1 MNYIP
6 EVNSFMNTVISQFTN
21 RTSVEERKERNGE
34 KKFKNAVMTG
44 KIENKLIWFTISLSG
59 EAYHITV
66 PVPFVENNIMF
77 IECNS
82 VKRAVCN
89 FFEVATD
96 TEIAYI
102 DAMQRIF
109 VGDPTGITAVYLASK
124 VGNKSNKKTNSSN
137 VQELAWAVANENLP
151 IKIYRLQKLINEV
164 VNGMPLHET
173 MMNSFVMN
181 RKLTLIDINFD
192 TISNPKDQLDYQV
205 GKNEHYFSRGWTSI
219 GLSDG
224 TLVNKNYIL
233 TEDLRKYTPFGLH
246 HHNPQRN
253 LYSTLGMKGDELPL
267 ITSKSGKTLID
278 SGIERTGW
286 NLFTVYVDVPGTYED
301 QILVDTAHR
310 DKLTKK
316 KRRFQCFG
324 KIIVKVG
331 DKLKYNQAIAELD
344 SGDSEKYDIVS
355 DSAEVKEINKVILS
369 VGNVEVEAHN
379 VVIETTRYAVDAT
392 KFTNQHGNK
401 GVIHFINEL
410 GYAIDPGT
418 GELRRIDVIVSA
430 KTIKKRKNF
439 GQVLEVVY
447 NNLNERNGVLF
458 GEVAPYLTK
467 STTTV
472 LGKEVTFYDYRGL
485 QTEVIETATASNR
498 SIWCKDKVGLSPRID
513 VIKRKKITMNR
524 LTPFTVDDEISLG
537 DGGIDSMKNDLV
549 SVGIPRNGSWVCNTF
564 YGEVTGVSGP
574 MFWGIIKDP
583 EDQLWDKHD
592 VMGVNGK
599 GVRTG
604 GLKFS
609 TVEFKALTTRFG
621 KNNPIIDEIL
631 SYAQGT
637 ENIEEII
644 KILKSKKFEF
654 EGGLPVVA
662 VNDIKTV
669 DQNNGTI
676 FESDAIQGTLCDE
689 EFYPDGFVLELP
701 ITFQTAVA
709 IKPTETHEGAPFIT
723 EDTVDWDVYKNV
735 YNTNRIYVPS
745 GKLRKSWLHGTG
757 MLGLS
762 DLSTLLNN
770 IVIFSHKHADP
781 NQTPEEFNRNLGILY
796 KTVQAYFTRAANTLC
811 TKKGY
816 ISNYGLSVRY
826 PFSGKGSASLSND
839 LPPNTVEIHRDMA
852 NILKVEHGDIGI
864 VERFPC
870 LGFMGIRPQQIFI
883 TDDPMC
889 KYTIRS
895 SNESLTSTNLDFDGD
910 NVYVAAFHSE
920 AAKMALRA
928 EWEHPTKECWE
939 MIDKLNQRK
948 GKPSIACLDIDNF
961 EIATFDSLTVEEH
974 SAIVRK
980 LTGVK
985 AQTGPVIALAYNL
998 MRLIE
1003 NCGLN
1008 IDKRT
1013 EVGIEMFIEKAGQ
1026 SVFEQKHGGESLC
1039 EIVLEAICTGDDKML
1054 IDEGFDPY
1062 ISTMICDVIR
1072 TKAAARGINCLK
1084 SFHKDVGSKG
1094 SNIISRVVKE
1104 EHKLYF
1110 ASRSSMEGCLL
1121 LEHLDNDSIVDIP
1134 SYIFRKIISGS
1145 CDKSMNLLLSKE
1157 V

>member
-1 MNYIP
+1 MNCIP

-34 KKFKNAVMTG
+34 KKFKNAFMTG
-44 KIENKLIWFTISLSG
+44 KIEDNLIWFTINLSG
-59 EAYHITV
+59 EAFHITV
-66 PVPFVENNIMF
+66 PAPFVENNILF

-82 VKRAVCN
+82 VKRAICN

-96 TEIAYI
+96 TEITYI
-102 DAMQRIF
+102 EAMQRIF
-109 VGDPTGITAVYLASK
+109 VGDPKGITTTYLSAK
-124 VGNKSNKKTNSSN
+124 AGNKSTKKGNSPN

-173 MMNSFVMN
+173 MMNSFIMN
-181 RKLTLIDINFD
+181 RKLTLIDNNFD
-192 TISNPKDQLDYQV
+192 IISSPDEQLEYQV
-205 GKNEHYFSRGWTSI
+205 GKNEHYFDRGWTSV

-233 TEDLRKYTPFGLH
+233 KEDIRKYCPFGRH

-267 ITSKSGKTLID
+267 ITSKSGKDLID

-286 NLFTVYVDVPGTYED
+286 NLFTVYADVPGTYED

-316 KRRFQCFG
+316 RRRFQCFG
-324 KIIVKVG
+324 DIIVKVG
-331 DKLKYNQAIAELD
+331 DSLKRFDPIALLGD
-344 SGDSEKYDIVS
+344 DGDDSEDFDIIA
-355 DSAEVKEINKVILS
+355 DKAIVKEINKVVLS

-401 GVIHFINEL
+401 GVIHFIENL
-410 GYAIDPGT
+410 GYAIDPAT

-439 GQVLEVVY
+439 GQILEVAY
-447 NNLNERNGVLF
+447 NNINERNGVLHN
-458 GEVAPYLTK
+458 EVAPYISK
-467 STTTV
+467 SSVTICD
-472 LGKEVTFYDYRGL
+472 KEVTFYDYRNIK
-485 QTEVIETATASNR
+485 TETQEVTLTSNK
-498 SIWCKDKVGLSPRID
+498 SIWRTDKVGVSPCI
-513 VIKRKKITMNR
+513 VIRKKEKINMSR
-524 LTPFTVDDEISLG
+524 IVPFTVDDEISLG
-537 DGGIDSMKNDLV
+537 AVGIDAMKVAMEN
-549 SVGIPRNGSWVCNTF
+549 VGIPRNGSWNCETF
-564 YGEVTGVSGP
+564 YGKITGVCGP
-574 MFWGIIKDP
+574 MFWGTIKDP
-583 EDQLWDKHD
+583 EDQLWDKNNLT
-592 VMGVNGK
+592 GVNGK

-609 TVEFKALTTRFG
+609 TVEFKSLTTRFG

-637 ENIEEII
+637 ENIEEIL
-644 KILKSKKFEF
+644 KILRSKKYEF
-654 EGGLPVVA
+654 NAELPVVMFND
-662 VNDIKTV
+662 VNTV

-676 FESDAIQGTLCDE
+676 FESDAITGTVCDE
-689 EFYPDGFVLELP
+689 DYYPDGFMLELP
-701 ITFQTAVA
+701 VTFQTAVA
-709 IKPTETHEGAPFIT
+709 IKPSETHEGAPFIT
-723 EDTVDWDVYKNV
+723 EDTVDWGVYKNV
-735 YNTNRIYVPS
+735 FNTNRIYVPS

-770 IVIFSHKHADP
+770 IVIFSNKYADP
-781 NQTPEEFNRNLGILY
+781 NQTADEFNRNLGILY
-796 KTVQAYFTRAANTLC
+796 KTIQAYFTRAANTLC
-811 TKKGY
+811 TKNGY
-816 ISNYGLSVRY
+816 ISNYGMSVRY
-826 PFSGKGSASLSND
+826 PFSGKAYASLSND
-839 LPPNTVEIHRDMA
+839 LPPDTVEIHSSMA
-852 NILKVEHGDIGI
+852 KLMRVEHGDIGL

-870 LGFMGIRPQQIFI
+870 LGFMGIVPQQIFV

-889 KYTIRS
+889 RYTIRA

-910 NVYVAAFHSE
+910 TLYVAAFHSE
-920 AAKMALRA
+920 AAKKALRA
-928 EWEHPTKECWE
+928 EWENPTKECWD
-939 MIDKLNQRK
+939 MLNQLNNRK
-948 GKPSIACLDIDNF
+948 GKPSIGCLSLDDF
-961 EIATFDSLTVEEH
+961 EISTFDNLTVEEH
-974 SAIVRK
+974 SAIIRK

-1003 NCGLN
+1003 NCGIG
-1008 IDKRT
+1008 IDKST

-1039 EIVLEAICTGDDKML
+1039 ETVLEAICTGDVKML
-1054 IDEGFDPY
+1054 VDEGFDPR
-1062 ISTMICDVIR
+1062 ISNIICDIIR
-1072 TKAAARGINCLK
+1072 SKAAAKGINSLK

-1094 SNIISRVVKE
+1094 SNIISRIVKD

-1121 LEHLDNDSIVDIP
+1121 LEHLDNGNVVDIP
-1134 SYIFRKIISGS
+1134 SYIFRKITSGG
-1145 CDKSMNLLLSKE
+1145 CDKSMNLLLN
-1157 V
+1157 